1 MGEGLRRDARV
12 SAPDSPHGYGAT
24 WRFWLVIALLC
35 NAILSQFYRSSNT
48 VIAPE
53 LIRDLGLSPQMLG
66 FANGSFFIALLI
78 AQVPLGVVF
87 DKVGVRKAASALF
100 LPMVAGA
107 ALHGIADSGWMLVAA
122 RFLVGLGCA
131 GSFMAVIILIPR
143 WFPQDRWS
151 TMLGLVFGISQLG
164 ILASGPPLALATE
177 TIGWRQAFVWCAGLS
192 VLVGLVFAAIVRDR
206 PVRLT
211 EAAHRKI
218 EHVGALEGLRQIV
231 RLPDMLKLFAMFGVS
246 YPTLNAV
253 TGLWA
258 GPYLK
263 DVHGLD
269 AVARGQVIA
278 AIAIALVIGNFI
290 IGPIDRAV
298 GRPKLVVATGAAIAI
313 AVFGIFALAP
323 TLPLWV
329 VVALLFTLSVAAS
342 YAPVLLTQMR
352 SRFPDHLAGRGSTTA
367 NITQLLG
374 AAVLPII
381 TGAIPPLFEISA
393 SGGYSPLAYRWMFA
407 LLAVILGAGLAV
419 YLTLRETVA
428 VQTKPTA

>member
-1 MGEGLRRDARV
+1 MNAPAALRT
-12 SAPDSPHGYGAT
+12 YGTT
-24 WRFWLVIALLC
+24 WRFWLIVALLG
-35 NAILSQFYRSSNT
+35 NAVLSQFYRSSNT

-66 FANGSFFIALLI
+66 FANGSFFMALLV
-78 AQVPLGVVF
+78 AQVPLGVLF
-87 DKVGVRKAASALF
+87 DRIGVRAAASALF
-100 LPMVAGA
+100 VPMVAGA

-131 GSFMAVIILIPR
+131 GSFMSVIILIPR

-192 VLVGLVFAAIVRDR
+192 ILAGLLFRAIVRDQ
-206 PVRLT
+206 PS
-211 EAAHRKI
+211 EAVAVAQRQAD
-218 EHVGALEGLRQIV
+218 HVGAIEGLRQILA
-231 RLPDMLKLFAMFGVS
+231 LPDMLKLFAIFGVS

-269 AVARGQVIA
+269 AVARGHVLA
-278 AIAIALVIGNFI
+278 AVAIALVIGNFI
-290 IGPIDRAV
+290 IGPIDRAI
-298 GRPKLVVATGAAIAI
+298 GRPKLVVGAGAGIAI
-313 AVFGIFALAP
+313 GVFLAFAVLPAP
-323 TLPLWV
+323 PLWLAV
-329 VVALLFTLSVAAS
+329 VLLFTLSIAAS
-342 YAPVLLTQMR
+342 YAPVLLTQIR
-352 SRFPDHLAGRGSTTA
+352 SRIPDHLAGRGSTSA

-374 AAVLPII
+374 AAILPVV
-381 TGAIPPLFEISA
+381 TGMIPPLFDRA
-393 SGGYSPLAYRWMFA
+393 VDGGYSPLAYRAMFL
-407 LLAVILGAGLAV
+407 LLAVVLGAGLAV
-419 YLTLRETVA
+419 YMTMRETTA
-428 VQTKPTA
+428 TKPTTT

>member
-1 MGEGLRRDARV
+1 MGESVGRDTRV
-12 SAPDSPHGYGAT
+12 SLQDTHRTYGTT
-24 WRFWLVIALLC
+24 WRFWLIVALLG
-35 NAILSQFYRSSNT
+35 NALLSQFYRSSNT

-66 FANGSFFIALLI
+66 FANGSFFMALLV
-78 AQVPLGVVF
+78 AQVPLGILF
-87 DKVGVRKAASALF
+87 DRIGVRAAASALF
-100 LPMVAGA
+100 VPMVAGA

-131 GSFMAVIILIPR
+131 GSFMSVIILIPR

-192 VLVGLVFAAIVRDR
+192 VLAGLLFRAIVRDQ
-206 PVRLT
+206 PS
-211 EAAHRKI
+211 EAVAVAQRQAD
-218 EHVGALEGLRQIV
+218 HVGAIEGLRQILA
-231 RLPDMLKLFAMFGVS
+231 LPDMLKLFAIFGVS

-269 AVARGQVIA
+269 AVARGHVLA
-278 AIAIALVIGNFI
+278 AVAIALVIGNFI
-290 IGPIDRAV
+290 IGPIDRAI
-298 GRPKLVVATGAAIAI
+298 GRPKLVVGAGAGIAI
-313 AVFGIFALAP
+313 AVFLAFALLPAP
-323 TLPLWV
+323 PLWLAV
-329 VVALLFTLSVAAS
+329 VLLFILSVAAS
-342 YAPVLLTQMR
+342 YAPVLLTQIR
-352 SRFPDHLAGRGSTTA
+352 SRIPDHLAGRGSTSA

-374 AAVLPII
+374 AAILPVV
-381 TGAIPPLFEISA
+381 TGMIPPLFSPGID
-393 SGGYSPLAYRWMFA
+393 GGYSPLAYRAMFL
-407 LLAVILGAGLAV
+407 LLAVVLGAGLAV
-419 YLTLRETVA
+419 YMTMRET
-428 VQTKPTA
+428 TGKTPTTT